1 MFLLFKN
8 IWYYKVFKIFMFT
21 TNNTIDLDYFKLF
34 EIYWKYF
41 NIILSFFS
49 YFLGQNELVSSNKLL
64 PFNIKSINPVQKYL
78 HITELY
84 ACILKI
90 FVVVFL
96 LPIDFFS
103 FLFLRKVGWGGGCG
117 GWERNL
123 FNSDIIEVCCTVGCL
138 HIESYPISSYQFIL
152 IKIYYIC
159 LILYFR

>member
-103 FLFLRKVGWGGGCG
+103 FLFLRKVGWGGGG
-117 GWERNL
+117 GGGVREEFVQLRHYRSMLHRWMSSHRKLPNKFLSIHTHQDLLYMSHPL
-123 FNSDIIEVCCTVGCL
+123 F
-138 HIESYPISSYQFIL
+138 
-152 IKIYYIC
+152 
-159 LILYFR
+159 